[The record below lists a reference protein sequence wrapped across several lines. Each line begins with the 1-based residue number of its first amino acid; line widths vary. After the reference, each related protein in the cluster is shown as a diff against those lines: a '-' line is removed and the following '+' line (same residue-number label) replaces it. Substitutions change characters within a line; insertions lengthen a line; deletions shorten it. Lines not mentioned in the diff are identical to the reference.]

1 MPFSASAT
9 LSSVTLAPGYRARS
23 LTFVAALLAVCA
35 SSSALAQAWPQRP
48 IKVVIPFPPGG
59 PSDLVMRTAT
69 EKIQASLK
77 QPVVIENQPG
87 AGGNIGA
94 ASVARAAPDGYTFL
108 FATDTLLTVNP
119 HVYKSMPFKLE
130 DLKPISVLSSFSQTL
145 VCNPSLG
152 VKTVSELIAK
162 SKTMPLSYA
171 SGGAGVPGHLST
183 ELLLSMTGMQ
193 MTHIP
198 YKGPAPAMQDVLAN
212 QVPCGLLAGPT
223 VLPHVRS
230 GKLTALA
237 VSGHARSPSLPEV
250 PTMDE
255 AGVKGYEADFSL
267 ILMAPKQVPD
277 DIVAKFRQAV
287 VDALRAPEA
296 TERLKASDQIVI
308 GSTPEQAV
316 AKVAKDFAKWGAVSR
331 KIGLSLD

>member
-1 MPFSASAT
+1 MPFSVSATFASAT
-9 LSSVTLAPGYRARS
+9 VASASRSRGLTLI
-23 LTFVAALLAVCA
+23 AALLALLA

-59 PSDLVMRTAT
+59 PTDLVMRTAT
-69 EKIQASLK
+69 EKIQTILK

-94 ASVARAAPDGYTFL
+94 ATVARAAPDGYTFL

-119 HVYKSMPFKLE
+119 HVYKSMPFKLD

-267 ILMAPKQVPD
+267 ILMAPKQMPD

-287 VDALRAPEA
+287 VDALRNPEA

>member
-1 MPFSASAT
+1 MFSSLSFRRLGLAAS
-9 LSSVTLAPGYRARS
+9 V
-23 LTFVAALLAVCA
+23 LAVLA
-35 SSSALAQAWPQRP
+35 TSSASALAQAWPQRP

-59 PSDLVMRTAT
+59 PSDIVMRTAA
-69 EKIQASLK
+69 ERILANLK
-77 QPVVIENQPG
+77 QPIVIENQPG

-119 HVYKSMPFKLE
+119 HVYKTMPFKLD

-237 VSGHARSPSLPEV
+237 VSGQARSPSLPEV
-250 PTMDE
+250 PTIEE
-255 AGVKGYEADFSL
+255 AGLKGYEADFSL

-287 VDALRAPEA
+287 VDALRTPEA
-296 TERLKASDQIVI
+296 IERLRASDQTMI

>member
-1 MPFSASAT
+1 MHLTSHSWRQT
-9 LSSVTLAPGYRARS
+9 LSIAV
-23 LTFVAALLAVCA
+23 LAVCA
-35 SSSALAQAWPQRP
+35 SSAALAQSWPQRP

-59 PSDLVMRTAT
+59 PSDLVMRTAA
-69 EKIQASLK
+69 EKILANLK
-77 QPVVIENQPG
+77 QPIVIENQPG

-94 ASVARAAPDGYTFL
+94 ANVARAAPDGYTFL

-119 HVYKSMPFKLE
+119 HVYKSMPFKLD

-162 SKTMPLSYA
+162 SKTTSLSYA

-237 VSGHARSPSLPEV
+237 VSGQARSPSLPEV
-250 PTMDE
+250 PTTEE
-255 AGVKGYEADFSL
+255 AGVRGYEADFSL
-267 ILMAPKQVPD
+267 I
-277 DIVAKFRQAV
+277 
-287 VDALRAPEA
+287 
-296 TERLKASDQIVI
+296 
-308 GSTPEQAV
+308 
-316 AKVAKDFAKWGAVSR
+316 
-331 KIGLSLD
+331 

>member
-1 MPFSASAT
+1 
-9 LSSVTLAPGYRARS
+9 

-59 PSDLVMRTAT
+59 PSDIVMRTAA
-69 EKIQASLK
+69 ERILANLK
-77 QPVVIENQPG
+77 QPIVIENQPG

-119 HVYKSMPFKLE
+119 HVYKTMPFKLD

-162 SKTMPLSYA
+162 SKSTPLSYA

-212 QVPCGLLAGPT
+212 QVP
-223 VLPHVRS
+223 
-230 GKLTALA
+230 
-237 VSGHARSPSLPEV
+237 
-250 PTMDE
+250 
-255 AGVKGYEADFSL
+255 
-267 ILMAPKQVPD
+267 
-277 DIVAKFRQAV
+277 
-287 VDALRAPEA
+287 
-296 TERLKASDQIVI
+296 
-308 GSTPEQAV
+308 
-316 AKVAKDFAKWGAVSR
+316 
-331 KIGLSLD
+331 

>member
-1 MPFSASAT
+1 MPFFVSDTIASASRSRGLT
-9 LSSVTLAPGYRARS
+9 LI
-23 LTFVAALLAVCA
+23 AALLAVCA

-69 EKIQASLK
+69 EKIQTILK

-94 ASVARAAPDGYTFL
+94 ATVARAAPDGYTFL

-119 HVYKSMPFKLE
+119 HVYKSMPFKLD

-152 VKTVSELIAK
+152 VKSVSELIAK

-237 VSGHARSPSLPEV
+237 VSGHSRSPSLPEV

-267 ILMAPKQVPD
+267 ILMAPKQVSD
-277 DIVAKFRQAV
+277 EIVAKFRQAV
-287 VDALRAPEA
+287 VDALRNPEA

-316 AKVAKDFAKWGAVSR
+316 ARVAKDFAKWGAVSR

>member
-1 MPFSASAT
+1 MFSSLSFRRLGLAASVLAMLAT
-9 LSSVTLAPGYRARS
+9 SSA
-23 LTFVAALLAVCA
+23 
-35 SSSALAQAWPQRP
+35 SALAQAWPQRP

-59 PSDLVMRTAT
+59 PSDIVMRTAA
-69 EKIQASLK
+69 ERILANLK
-77 QPVVIENQPG
+77 QPIVIENQPG

-119 HVYKSMPFKLE
+119 HVYKTMPFKLD

-162 SKTMPLSYA
+162 SKSTPLSYA

-237 VSGHARSPSLPEV
+237 VSGQARSPSLPEV
-250 PTMDE
+250 PTIEE

-287 VDALRAPEA
+287 VDALRTPEA
-296 TERLKASDQIVI
+296 IERLRASDQTMI

>member
-1 MPFSASAT
+1 MPFSVSATFASAT
-9 LSSVTLAPGYRARS
+9 VASASRSRGLTLI
-23 LTFVAALLAVCA
+23 AALLALLA

-59 PSDLVMRTAT
+59 PTDLVMRTAT
-69 EKIQASLK
+69 EKIQTILK

-94 ASVARAAPDGYTFL
+94 ATVARAAPDGYTFL

-119 HVYKSMPFKLE
+119 HVYKSMPFKLD

-287 VDALRAPEA
+287 VDALRNPEA

-316 AKVAKDFAKWGAVSR
+316 VKVAKDFAKWGAVAR

>member
-1 MPFSASAT
+1 MPFLVSSALTSP
-9 LSSVTLAPGYRARS
+9 SRARG
-23 LTFVAALLAVCA
+23 LTIVAALLAVCA
-35 SSSALAQAWPQRP
+35 SSAALAQSWPQRP

-59 PSDLVMRTAT
+59 PSDLVMRTAA
-69 EKIQASLK
+69 EKILGNLK
-77 QPVVIENQPG
+77 QPIVIENQPG

-119 HVYKSMPFKLE
+119 HVYKSMPFKLD

-162 SKTMPLSYA
+162 AKTTSLSYA

-267 ILMAPKQVPD
+267 ILIAPKQVPD

-287 VDALRAPEA
+287 VDALRTPEA

>member
-1 MPFSASAT
+1 
-9 LSSVTLAPGYRARS
+9 
-23 LTFVAALLAVCA
+23 
-35 SSSALAQAWPQRP
+35 
-48 IKVVIPFPPGG
+48 
-59 PSDLVMRTAT
+59 MRTAA
-69 EKIQASLK
+69 EKILANLK
-77 QPVVIENQPG
+77 QPIVIENQPG

-94 ASVARAAPDGYTFL
+94 ASVARATPDGYTFL

-237 VSGHARSPSLPEV
+237 VSGQARSPSLPEV
-250 PTMDE
+250 PTIDE

-287 VDALRAPEA
+287 VDALRTPEA

>member
-1 MPFSASAT
+1 MPFFASAA
-9 LSSVTLAPGYRARS
+9 LAPLHRARG
-23 LTFVAALLAVCA
+23 LTLVAALLTLYA
-35 SSSALAQAWPQRP
+35 SSTALAQAWPLRP
-48 IKVVIPFPPGG
+48 IKIVIPFPPGG
-59 PSDLVMRTAT
+59 PSDLVMRTAA
-69 EKIQASLK
+69 ERILVNLK
-77 QPVVIENQPG
+77 QPIVIENQPG

-119 HVYKSMPFKLE
+119 HVYKTMPFKLD

-162 SKTMPLSYA
+162 SKTTSLSYA

-237 VSGHARSPSLPEV
+237 VSGQARSSSLPEV

-267 ILMAPKQVPD
+267 ILIAPKQVPD

-287 VDALRAPEA
+287 VDALRTPEA
-296 TERLKASDQIVI
+296 TERLRASDQIVI
-308 GSTPEQAV
+308 GGTPEQAV
-316 AKVAKDFAKWGAVSR
+316 VKVAKDFAKWGAVSR

>member
-1 MPFSASAT
+1 MFSSLSFRRLGLAASA
-9 LSSVTLAPGYRARS
+9 LMA
-23 LTFVAALLAVCA
+23 LAV

-48 IKVVIPFPPGG
+48 IKVIIPFPPGG

-119 HVYKSMPFKLE
+119 HVYKSMPFKLD

-296 TERLKASDQIVI
+296 NERLRASDQIVI

>member
-1 MPFSASAT
+1 MPFFVSDTIAS
-9 LSSVTLAPGYRARS
+9 SSRSRS
-23 LTFVAALLAVCA
+23 LTLIAALLAVCA

-59 PSDLVMRTAT
+59 PTDLVMRTAA
-69 EKIQASLK
+69 EKIQTILK

-94 ASVARAAPDGYTFL
+94 ATVARAAPDGYTFL

-119 HVYKSMPFKLE
+119 HVYKAMPFKLD

-152 VKTVSELIAK
+152 VKTVAELIAK

-237 VSGHARSPSLPEV
+237 VSGHSRSPSLPEV

-287 VDALRAPEA
+287 VDALRTPEA

-316 AKVAKDFAKWGAVSR
+316 TKVAKDFAKWGAVSR